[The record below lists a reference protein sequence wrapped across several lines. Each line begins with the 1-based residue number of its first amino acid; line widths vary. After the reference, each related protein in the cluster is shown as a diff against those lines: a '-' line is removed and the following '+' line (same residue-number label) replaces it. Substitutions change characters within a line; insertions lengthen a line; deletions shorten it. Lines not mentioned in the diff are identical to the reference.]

1 MRKKRAVFITTSLL
15 VVLGIAAIA
24 VGIFAYQM
32 GLDNNPVMGN
42 KRKLLT
48 VFGFLLLFLPLIV
61 YGIRRFEQRHKFTGR
76 IRDLLDRLENIPP
89 FTWFRGIF
97 NAVQKSKTG
106 TFLRKHA
113 WIWAVSA
120 VLLAVLTSTWYLTA
134 GTFTQWTP
142 YSTYYD
148 RQADAFLAG
157 QLSLLE
163 QPPAE
168 FTQLEDVYNWRE
180 REGINY
186 LWDASYYQGRYY
198 LYWGAVPALVAAGIK
213 WIHPGTIEDQ
223 VLVLIF
229 IGGLAAALSAL
240 FYWLRKTYFRSAPGW
255 TILLFTLT
263 GIFSTPVF
271 WLINRPDVYEAS
283 IASAQFF
290 LMLGI
295 YALIRGINANGGKL
309 GWLLL
314 AGLSMGLSVGS
325 RSTYIFAVAFI
336 SVVVAVVLLRKDK
349 RFIHIISYG
358 LPLALIGAGLAWFN
372 YARFGS
378 IFETGLHYQL
388 TGDVLP
394 DDLGQLF
401 SLRYFIPNAYSSLI
415 RPFQFISSR
424 FPFVFTPYI
433 RDNMWP
439 NIIHRPALYSSGEPV
454 TGVLISIPFLWVL
467 VIPMVSLVNKVLAWV
482 DETPDQVKPQDQT
495 SLPRWLWIL
504 ISGAAAIQFVT
515 TMCFIMTTMRYLA
528 DFVPLFIVLAGIIFC
543 NGYEKLASRPGWKSL
558 LLMLVL
564 LSCLVTIA
572 FGLLTNFQNGD
583 RRFQTNNQALFS
595 ELANFFTRK

>member
-1 MRKKRAVFITTSLL
+1 MRKKKAVRITTFLL
-15 VVLGIAAIA
+15 VVFGLASIAI
-24 VGIFAYQM
+24 GIFAYQM

-48 VFGFLLLFLPLIV
+48 AIGSFLLLLPLIAPAV
-61 YGIRRFEQRHKFTGR
+61 SRFEQRYKFTGQ
-76 IRDLLDRLENIPP
+76 IQDLLDRLGNIPP
-89 FTWFRGIF
+89 STWLKRVF
-97 NAVQKSKTG
+97 NAQKKSRIN
-106 TFLRKHA
+106 TFLHRHT

-134 GTFTQWTP
+134 GTFTRWTP

-168 FTQLEDVYNWRE
+168 FAQLDDVYNWRE
-180 REGINY
+180 REGIPY
-186 LWDASYYQGRYY
+186 LWDASYYQGKYY
-198 LYWGAVPALVAAGIK
+198 LYWGAVPAVVAAGIK
-213 WIHPGTIEDQ
+213 LIHPGTIEDQ

-229 IGGLAAALSAL
+229 ISGLAASMSAL
-240 FYWLRKTYFRSAPGW
+240 FYWLRKKYFPSVPGW

-263 GIFSTPVF
+263 CIFCTPVF

-295 YALIRGINANGGKL
+295 YSIIRGMTADRVKL

-314 AGLSMGLSVGS
+314 AGIFMGLSVGS
-325 RSTYIFAVAFI
+325 RSTYIIAVAFI
-336 SVVVAVVLLRKDK
+336 TVVVGVVLIRESKN
-349 RFIHIISYG
+349 FIAIFSYSF
-358 LPLALIGAGLAWFN
+358 PLALIGAGLAWFN

-378 IFETGLHYQL
+378 ILETGLSYQL

-394 DDLGQLF
+394 DNLSQLF
-401 SLRYFIPNAYSSLI
+401 SLRYIIPNAYSSLI

-424 FPFVFTPYI
+424 FPFVFTPFI

-439 NIIHRPALYSSGEPV
+439 NIIHRPPLYSSGEPV
-454 TGVLISIPFLWVL
+454 TGILLSIPFLWVL
-467 VIPMVSLVNKVLAWV
+467 ALPLVSVGKEALAWIN
-482 DETPDQVKPQDQT
+482 EIPHKISSQDQSKFPT
-495 SLPRWLWIL
+495 WLWIL
-504 ISGAAAIQFVT
+504 LIGAAILQTVATVS
-515 TMCFIMTTMRYLA
+515 FIMTTMRYLA
-528 DFVPLFIVLAGIIFC
+528 DFAPLWILLAGIVC
-543 NGYEKLASRPGWKSL
+543 WNSHEKLTYRPGWRRML
-558 LLMLVL
+558 LLLTL
-564 LSCLVTIA
+564 ALCLVTIV

-583 RRFQTNNQALFS
+583 KRFQTNNPALFS
-595 ELANFFTRK
+595 ALANFFTNK